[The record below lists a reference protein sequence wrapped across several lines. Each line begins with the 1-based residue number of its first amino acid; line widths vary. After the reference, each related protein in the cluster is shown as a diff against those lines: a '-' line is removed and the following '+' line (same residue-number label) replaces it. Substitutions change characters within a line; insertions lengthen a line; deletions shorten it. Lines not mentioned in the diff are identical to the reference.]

1 MKPVRAI
8 EWATTAVLLAALVT
22 SLAGCGGQKTS
33 TSVAFHDTNPL
44 PVDTLTYM
52 VDEIGTYGGRFVIGE
67 TIGPKT
73 FNGLIANETSTT
85 DVTQR
90 MFASLIDFNNHT
102 QQDVPMLAKSWEV
115 AADGVTWTFHLRH
128 GARFSD
134 GHPLTAADAMF
145 SYEVALDSIVHP
157 SAQDGITM
165 NGKPFV
171 FAAPDSYTIV
181 VTTPSPN
188 VLVPSLVSNVVI
200 MPKHILEAAYR
211 AGTFSSAYNLNT
223 SPDSIVTSGPWRM
236 KQYVPGEKT
245 VLSRNPYWFG
255 VDSKGQRLP
264 YLNEVVYLSVPDQD
278 ALDLKFRS
286 GEVDGLDNPKPD
298 NYTWYAEHQKEGHF
312 TFYDLGPRMSTNFF
326 WFNLNKVRRQLPNR
340 KLGEIY
346 VDPVKY
352 AWFNN
357 ADFRRAV
364 SMAIDRDAM
373 VTSIFF
379 GSGVKNWS
387 TMTPG
392 NKVWY
397 NPNVRHFDQNIEES
411 KKLLAGLGWKDKDG
425 DGFLEDTHGHTISF
439 SLKTNSDN
447 RLRIAMGNFI
457 KDDLA
462 KVGVKVTL
470 VPAEFNTLI
479 TNLRENFDYEAI
491 LLGLESATP
500 PDPGQGGNVW
510 RSSGRTH
517 YWNMTQ
523 PHPESAAEARMDALM
538 DVIVSTNDVAQRH
551 AAWEEIENTVN
562 EQGWI
567 VWLPT
572 LVLKIPVRNRFG
584 NLQPSVI
591 PHRLLWNIDRVF
603 VKANAQGA

>member
-1 MKPVRAI
+1 MDP
-8 EWATTAVLLAALVT
+8 
-22 SLAGCGGQKTS
+22 
-33 TSVAFHDTNPL
+33 
-44 PVDTLTYM
+44 
-52 VDEIGTYGGRFVIGE
+52 
-67 TIGPKT
+67 
-73 FNGLIANETSTT
+73 
-85 DVTQR
+85 
-90 MFASLIDFNNHT
+90 
-102 QQDVPMLAKSWEV
+102 
-115 AADGVTWTFHLRH
+115 
-128 GARFSD
+128 
-134 GHPLTAADAMF
+134 
-145 SYEVALDSIVHP
+145 
-157 SAQDGITM
+157 
-165 NGKPFV
+165 
-171 FAAPDSYTIV
+171 
-181 VTTPSPN
+181 
-188 VLVPSLVSNVVI
+188 
-200 MPKHILEAAYR
+200 
-211 AGTFSSAYNLNT
+211 
-223 SPDSIVTSGPWRM
+223 
-236 KQYVPGEKT
+236 
-245 VLSRNPYWFG
+245 
-255 VDSKGQRLP
+255 KGQRLP

-286 GEVDGLDNPKPD
+286 GEVDGIDNPKPD
-298 NYTWYAEHQKEGHF
+298 NYTWYAEHQKDAHF
-312 TFYDLGPRMSTNFF
+312 TLIDLGPRLSTNFF
-326 WFNLNKVRRQLPNR
+326 WFNLNKVRKQLPNR
-340 KLGEIY
+340 KLGDIY

-397 NPNVRHFDQNIEES
+397 NPNVKHYDKDVEQS

-425 DGFLEDTHGHTISF
+425 DGFLEDTHGHTVSF

-447 RLRIAMGNFI
+447 RMRIAMGNFI

-462 KVGVKVTL
+462 KVGIKVTL

-479 TNLRENFDYEAI
+479 TNLRENFDYESM

-500 PDPGQGGNVW
+500 PDPGQGANVW
-510 RSSGRTH
+510 RSTGRTH

-523 PHPESAAEARMDALM
+523 PHPETAAEARMDALM
-538 DVIVSTNDVAQRH
+538 DVIVSTNDFSKRK
-551 AAWEEIENTVN
+551 AAWNEIEDTVN
-562 EQGWI
+562 DQGWI

-572 LVLKIPVRNRFG
+572 LILKIPVRDRFG

-603 VKANAQGA
+603 VKEHAQGA

>member
-1 MKPVRAI
+1 MKRLHALAVILVAI
-8 EWATTAVLLAALVT
+8 MLAVVVAGLC
-22 SLAGCGGQKTS
+22 GCGGKS
-33 TSVAFHDTNPL
+33 TSAAAFHDTNPL
-44 PVDTLTYM
+44 PADTMTYM

-85 DVTQR
+85 DVTNR
-90 MFASLIDFNNHT
+90 MFATLADFNNHT
-102 QQDVPMLAKSWEV
+102 QEETPMIAKSWELG
-115 AADGVTWTFHLRH
+115 ADGLTWTFHLRR
-128 GARFSD
+128 GLQFSD

-157 SAQDGITM
+157 SSQDGITM

-171 FAAPDSYTIV
+171 FSSPDSYTIV
-181 VTTPSPN
+181 VKTPSPN
-188 VLVPSLVSNVVI
+188 VMVAPLVSNVPI
-200 MPKHILEAAYR
+200 MPKHILEGVFR
-211 AGTFSSAYNLNT
+211 AGNFSSAYNLNT
-223 SPDSIVTSGPWRM
+223 APDSIVTSGPWRL

-245 VLSRNPYWFG
+245 VLTRNPYWFG
-255 VDSKGQRLP
+255 VDPKGQRLP
-264 YLNEVVYLSVPDQD
+264 YLNELIYLSVPDQD

-286 GEVDGLDNPKPD
+286 GEVDGLDNPKPE
-298 NYTWYAEHQKEGHF
+298 NYTWYEEHQKENHF
-312 TFYDLGPRMSTNFF
+312 TLFDLGPRMSSNFF
-326 WFNLNKVRRQLPNR
+326 WFNLNKVRKTLPNR

-346 VDPVKY
+346 IDPVKY
-352 AWFNN
+352 SWFNN
-357 ADFRRAV
+357 PEFRRAV

-397 NPNVRHFDQNIEES
+397 NPDVKHFDRNVEES
-411 KKLLAGLGWKDKDG
+411 RRLLAGLGWKDKDG
-425 DGFLEDTHGHTISF
+425 DGFLEDTQGHTISF
-439 SLKTNSDN
+439 SMKTNSDN
-447 RLRIAMGNFI
+447 RLRVAMANFI

-470 VPAEFNTLI
+470 VPVEFNTLI
-479 TNLRENFDYEAI
+479 TNLRENFDYETI
-491 LLGLESATP
+491 LLGFESATP

-510 RSSGRTH
+510 RSSGRSH
-517 YWNMTQ
+517 NWNMTQ
-523 PHPESAAEARMDALM
+523 PHPETAAEARMDALM
-538 DVIVSTNDVAQRH
+538 DVIVSTNDFERRKS
-551 AAWEEIENTVN
+551 AWREIETTVN
-562 EQGWI
+562 EQGWF

-572 LVLKIPVRNRFG
+572 LVLKIPVRDRFG

-603 VKANAQGA
+603 VKKTAAGA